1 MSIPFDH
8 QVRVIL
14 AQAERELQERPTA
27 PLLELQPWLQLTY
40 ELETRHYELKREA
53 AERQLLIAKEMVRLV
68 ISSYIDNQLITIFI
82 LKWYNKHR
90 IIYTTCT
97 GVYLIFTTGRDR
109 VGLAQSVA
117 CPPLAR

>member
-1 MSIPFDH
+1 MSISFDR

-68 ISSYIDNQLITIFI
+68 ISSYIDNRLITIFI

-90 IIYTTCT
+90 IM
-97 GVYLIFTTGRDR
+97 
-109 VGLAQSVA
+109 
-117 CPPLAR
+117 